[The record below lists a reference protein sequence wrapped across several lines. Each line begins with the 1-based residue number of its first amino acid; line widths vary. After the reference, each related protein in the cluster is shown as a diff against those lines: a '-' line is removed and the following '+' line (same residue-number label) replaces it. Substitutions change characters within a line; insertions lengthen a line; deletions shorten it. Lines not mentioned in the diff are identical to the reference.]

1 MSPKDKPLVWMH
13 GEVKTPPFAKL
24 ARLQAGFLLR
34 LLQRGEKIAMPHSR
48 PMPSIGRRCCELRVP
63 DDKVS
68 WRIVYRIDKDAVVI
82 LEVFSKKTGK
92 TPKSI
97 IETCKGDLENMTV
110 DKRKKEK
117 LARKGWKTGSV
128 AEFLDLST
136 EESAYIEMKLAL
148 SEKLRERRRRNK
160 LTQAELA
167 KAIESSQSRVAKMEA
182 GDPTVSIDL
191 LVKSLL
197 ALGVSKK
204 ELGRT
209 IS

>member
-1 MSPKDKPLVWMH
+1 
-13 GEVKTPPFAKL
+13 
-24 ARLQAGFLLR
+24 
-34 LLQRGEKIAMPHSR
+34 
-48 PMPSIGRRCCELRVP
+48 
-63 DDKVS
+63 
-68 WRIVYRIDKDAVVI
+68 
-82 LEVFSKKTGK
+82 
-92 TPKSI
+92 
-97 IETCKGDLENMTV
+97 MTM
-110 DKRKKEK
+110 DKRKKDK
-117 LARKGWKTGSV
+117 LATKGWKTGSV
-128 AEFLDLST
+128 AEFLDLSD

-148 SEKLRERRRRNK
+148 SEKLKERRRRTK

-182 GDPTVSIDL
+182 GDPSVSIDL

>member
-1 MSPKDKPLVWMH
+1 MRKH
-13 GEVKTPPFAKL
+13 
-24 ARLQAGFLLR
+24 
-34 LLQRGEKIAMPHSR
+34 
-48 PMPSIGRRCCELRVP
+48 
-63 DDKVS
+63 
-68 WRIVYRIDKDAVVI
+68 
-82 LEVFSKKTGK
+82 
-92 TPKSI
+92 
-97 IETCKGDLENMTV
+97 
-110 DKRKKEK
+110 KKEK
-117 LARKGWKTGSV
+117 LAKKGWKTGSV
-128 AEFLDLST
+128 AEFLDLSA

-148 SEKLRERRRRNK
+148 SEKLRERRRRKK